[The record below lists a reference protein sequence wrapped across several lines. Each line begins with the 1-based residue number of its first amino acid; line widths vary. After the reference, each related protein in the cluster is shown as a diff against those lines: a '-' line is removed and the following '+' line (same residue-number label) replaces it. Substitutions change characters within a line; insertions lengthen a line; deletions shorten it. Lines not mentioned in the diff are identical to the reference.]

1 MLEDDPMRALLRFL
15 PPVVWMGVIFALS
28 AQSDLS
34 SGLSWDFPLRKAAH
48 MTEYGILWWL
58 LQRALGESRRAVA
71 AAVAIAYAATDE
83 FHQTFVSGRHGTP
96 VDVLI
101 DTAGIAIAWAL
112 TVRLERRRSPARA

>member
-1 MLEDDPMRALLRFL
+1 MRAVLRFL
-15 PPVVWMGVIFALS
+15 PPIVWMGVIFAFS

-58 LQRALGESRRAVA
+58 LQRALGESRRALA

-112 TVRLERRRSPARA
+112 TVRIERRRSPARA